1 MSPDFFVYGD
11 VLEKAIK
18 RRAKKALK
26 SKKRCVT
33 SIIFSFLSAA
43 TGIFAVR
50 FVMFNFSKQY
60 ALAAGIALSAVY
72 FTIKS
77 CTNYRIQVQM
87 ILLLTNGEKPD
98 IGITEYLKNILLT
111 FCLSALKIIEFV
123 AFEAIPVGIVAALFF
138 SIKRSALSASFCLT
152 ALVGAA
158 ITSVLGLI
166 FFAFSVQKYTEAPF
180 MLAAYPALS
189 VADCIKLSVQRGEKK
204 AADLLR
210 FKLGFLPWLLAC
222 IAIFP
227 LLYVVPYYKQSL
239 TCWFKQ
245 ES

>member
-18 RRAKKALK
+18 CRAKKALK

-50 FVMFNFSKQY
+50 FVLFNFSRQY
-60 ALAAGIALSAVY
+60 ALAAGVALSAVY
-72 FTIKS
+72 FIIKS
-77 CTNYRIQVQM
+77 CTNYRMQVQM
-87 ILLLTNGEKPD
+87 ILLLTNSEKPD
-98 IGITEYLKNILLT
+98 IRVAEYLKNILLIL
-111 FCLSALKIIEFV
+111 CLSALKIIEFV

-138 SIKRSALSASFCLT
+138 SIKRSALSAAFCLT
-152 ALVGAA
+152 ALGGAT
-158 ITSVLGLI
+158 ITAAFGLI

-180 MLAAYPALS
+180 ILAAYPALS
-189 VADCIKLSVQRGEKK
+189 VADCIKLSVRKGEKK

-210 FKLGFLPWLLAC
+210 FKLGFLPWILAC

>member
-1 MSPDFFVYGD
+1 M
-11 VLEKAIK
+11 
-18 RRAKKALK
+18 K
-26 SKKRCVT
+26 SKKRCVS

-50 FVMFNFSKQY
+50 FVVFNGAKQY
-60 ALAAGIALSAVY
+60 ALVAGVALSAVY
-72 FTIKS
+72 FVIKS
-77 CTNYRIQVQM
+77 CADYRMQVQM
-87 ILLLTNGEKPD
+87 ILLLSNGEKPD
-98 IGITEYLKNILLT
+98 IGIKEYLKNILLT
-111 FCLSALKIIEFV
+111 LCLSALKIIEFV

-138 SIKRSALSASFCLT
+138 SIKRSALSAAFCLT

-158 ITSVLGLI
+158 ITAVFGLI
-166 FFAFSVQKYTEAPF
+166 FFAFSVQKYAEAPF
-180 MLAAYPALS
+180 LLAAYPSLS
-189 VADCIKLSVQRGEKK
+189 ATDCIKLSVRKGEKK

-239 TCWFKQ
+239 TCLFKQ